1 MSDEE
6 KSIILAILREKLPS
20 DVSVHAFGSRAS
32 GHVKPWSDLDLVVE
46 GPSPLSLALIGALAE
61 AFATGRL
68 SAAGIATMDDAAAI
82 AAITSVRG
90 MGPWSAEIYL
100 LFALGR
106 ENVFPAGDIA
116 VAGACA
122 ALKGLATRPDPVAL
136 RLLAE
141 PWRPWRSLA
150 ARLLWHHWRHITGRP
165 AIDDLPTP

>member
-1 MSDEE
+1 MIS
-6 KSIILAILREKLPS
+6 SQAAGAIWQRLSALPG
-20 DVSVHAFGSRAS
+20 A
-32 GHVKPWSDLDLVVE
+32 LDPPGL
-46 GPSPLSLALIGALAE
+46 LALPEDALRAAGLSRPKVAHARDLAE
-61 AFATGRL
+61 AFASGRL
-68 SAAGIATMDDAAAI
+68 SAAGIAGMDDAAAI
-82 AAITSVRG
+82 AAITAVRG

-106 ENVFPAGDIA
+106 DDVFPAGDIA
-116 VAGACA
+116 IAGACA

-136 RLLAE
+136 RRLAE